1 MSDSESDSTSESTSE
16 IKTEVLGEPAT
27 VESDSGSVAAENTT
41 TMASTTTK
49 LSVRPTTD
57 RPMLLMIHRH

>member
-41 TMASTTTK
+41 TKASTTPAPVFE
-49 LSVRPTTD
+49 VRKASSS
-57 RPMLLMIHRH
+57 I